1 MKQLFLVVL
10 LFLFTSTYFST
21 HLYSQNIKQKDI
33 LEIIHTF
40 QNQQKAWN
48 NGDLDGF
55 MNGYWQSDS
64 LKFIGKNG
72 ITYGYEATLERYK
85 KSYPDVET
93 MGKLKFDILSM
104 KKLDK
109 KHIFVIGKWHLKREE
124 KEDLEGHFT
133 LLWEKINKK
142 WVIIADHSS

>member
-1 MKQLFLVVL
+1 MKKYFFFF
-10 LFLFTSTYFST
+10 LFLFISS
-21 HLYSQNIKQKDI
+21 HLFAQNVKQKDV
-33 LEIIHTF
+33 LEIMQTF

-48 NGDLDGF
+48 NGDLERF

-72 ITYGYEATLERYK
+72 ITFGYDATLERYK
-85 KSYPDVET
+85 KSYPDVAT
-93 MGKLKFDILSM
+93 MGKLQFDILSM

-109 KHIFVIGKWHLKREE
+109 KHVFVIGKWHLKREE

-133 LLWEKINKK
+133 LIWKKINKK

>member
-1 MKQLFLVVL
+1 MKQLFLVFL
-10 LFLFTSTYFST
+10 LFLSSSPYFSVR
-21 HLYSQNIKQKDI
+21 LSAQNIKQKDS
-33 LEIIHTF
+33 LEIMQTF

-48 NGDLDGF
+48 NGDLEGF

-72 ITYGYEATLERYK
+72 ITFGYEATLERYK
-85 KSYPDVET
+85 KSYPDTAT

-104 KKLDK
+104 KQLNK

-124 KEDLEGHFT
+124 KEDLEGYFT
-133 LLWEKINKK
+133 LIWKKIDKK

>member
-1 MKQLFLVVL
+1 MKNFSLFFF
-10 LFLFTSTYFST
+10 LFLFISTSLFA
-21 HLYSQNIKQKDI
+21 QNQKDI
-33 LEIIHTF
+33 SEILHTF

-48 NGDLDGF
+48 NGNLDGF

-72 ITYGYEATLERYK
+72 ITYGYQATLDNYK

-104 KKLDK
+104 QQLDK
-109 KHIFVIGKWHLKREE
+109 NHIFVIGKWHLKRET
-124 KEDLEGHFT
+124 KEDLAGHFT
-133 LLWEKINKK
+133 LIWKKINKK
-142 WVIIADHSS
+142 WVIISDHSS

>member
-1 MKQLFLVVL
+1 MKKYLLLLL
-10 LFLFTSTYFST
+10 LFFISSNLFA
-21 HLYSQNIKQKDI
+21 QDVKQKDV
-33 LEIIHTF
+33 LEIMQTF

-48 NGDLDGF
+48 DGDLEGF

-72 ITYGYEATLERYK
+72 ITYGYDATLENYK
-85 KSYPDVET
+85 KSYPDIAT
-93 MGKLKFDILSM
+93 MGKLKFEILSM
-104 KKLDK
+104 KKIDK
-109 KHIFVIGKWHLKREE
+109 KHVFVIGKWHLKREE

-133 LLWEKINKK
+133 LIWEKINKK

>member
-1 MKQLFLVVL
+1 MKKYYL
-10 LFLFTSTYFST
+10 LFLLLFISS
-21 HLYSQNIKQKDI
+21 HLFAQDVKQKDV
-33 LEIIHTF
+33 LEIMQTF

-48 NGDLDGF
+48 DGDLEGF

-72 ITYGYEATLERYK
+72 ITFGYDATLENYK
-85 KSYPDVET
+85 KSYPDIAT
-93 MGKLKFDILSM
+93 MGKLKFDILTIQQ
-104 KKLDK
+104 LDK
-109 KHIFVIGKWHLKREE
+109 KHVFVIGKWHLKREE

-133 LLWEKINKK
+133 LIWEKINKK

>member
-1 MKQLFLVVL
+1 MKNILILFL
-10 LFLFTSTYFST
+10 LFSLSITSFAQTVKS
-21 HLYSQNIKQKDI
+21 KDVAQI
-33 LEIIHTF
+33 MQTF

-48 NGDLDGF
+48 NGDLEGF

-64 LKFIGKNG
+64 LKFIGKNE
-72 ITYGYEATLERYK
+72 ITYGYEATLNRYK
-85 KSYPDVET
+85 KSYPDTAT
-93 MGKLKFDILSM
+93 MGKLQFDILSF

-109 KHIFVIGKWHLKREE
+109 KHVFVIGKWHLKRDE

-133 LLWEKINKK
+133 LIWEKINKK

>member
-1 MKQLFLVVL
+1 MKNTSLVILLL
-10 LFLFTSTYFST
+10 LFSVSNLFAQSV
-21 HLYSQNIKQKDI
+21 NQKDKLKI
-33 LEIIHTF
+33 MQTF

-48 NGDLDGF
+48 KGDLENF

-72 ITYGYEATLERYK
+72 ITYGYAATLNRYK

-93 MGKLKFDILSM
+93 MGKLKFDILSFQQ
-104 KKLDK
+104 LDK
-109 KHIFVIGKWHLKREE
+109 NYVFVIGKWHLKREE
-124 KEDLEGHFT
+124 KEDLQGHFT
-133 LLWEKINKK
+133 LIWKKINKQ

>member
-1 MKQLFLVVL
+1 MKKLL
-10 LFLFTSTYFST
+10 LFFLLFSSIST
-21 HLYSQNIKQKDI
+21 HLFAQDVKQKDYV
-33 LEIIHTF
+33 EIMQIF

-48 NGDLDGF
+48 DGDLESF

-72 ITYGYEATLERYK
+72 ITFGYDATLERYK
-85 KSYPDVET
+85 KSYPDVVT

-109 KHIFVIGKWHLKREE
+109 KHVFVIGKWHLKREE

-133 LLWEKINKK
+133 LIWERINKK

>member
-1 MKQLFLVVL
+1 MKQTLLVFL
-10 LFLFTSTYFST
+10 LFLSISSHFSVD
-21 HLYSQNIKQKDI
+21 LLAQNVKQKDV
-33 LEIIHTF
+33 LEIMQTF

-48 NGDLDGF
+48 NGNLDDF

-72 ITYGYEATLERYK
+72 ITYGYDATLENYK
-85 KSYPDVET
+85 KSYPDVAT
-93 MGKLKFDILSM
+93 MGKLKFEILSM

-109 KHIFVIGKWHLKREE
+109 KHVFVIGKWHLKREE

-133 LLWEKINKK
+133 LIWEKINKK